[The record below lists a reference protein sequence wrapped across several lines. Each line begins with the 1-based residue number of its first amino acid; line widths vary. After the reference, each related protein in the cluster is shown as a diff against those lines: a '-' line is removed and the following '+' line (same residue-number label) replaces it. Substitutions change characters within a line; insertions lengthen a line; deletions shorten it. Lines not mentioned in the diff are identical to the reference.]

1 MIRKEGL
8 IKMKRILVFAGVIIA
23 VVALIVFNK
32 LSSKNNVVNTFT
44 EAKKG
49 SFEITVTASGELV
62 AEQSLDIKGPEI
74 SPGSRGGNRG
84 GGHGFDMRAMD
95 LKIQDI
101 VPEGT
106 LVREGD
112 YIAQLDRS
120 SYSNTLKDEVQN
132 LTTAQNDMD
141 MKVLDTTVTL
151 TDLRDDIKNQGYVVE
166 ETALVLDQS
175 KYEPPAT
182 IRRAEM
188 DLNREQRALEQ
199 KKMAYKLQ
207 AEQTLADIKR
217 LKSQLEKQKTLVND
231 LQDFLSKF
239 TITAPSSGMII
250 YKKERNGTKR
260 KAGSSVNPWDL
271 VIATLPDLSSMLSEI
286 YINEI
291 DISKVKTGQQVTVNV
306 DAFPDKNYK
315 GKVISIAN
323 VGEQLPNSD
332 SKMFEVQIKLNNSDP
347 SLRPS
352 MTTGNKILIKNY
364 DDVVYIA
371 TECVHTGADSI
382 PFVYTKNRTRQ
393 IVVLGEANDK
403 NIIVEQ
409 GLTPGTSVY
418 LFTPQNAEDF
428 RLTGE
433 NLVATIKERM
443 KARRTEN
450 EVTRKDV

>member
-8 IKMKRILVFAGVIIA
+8 NKMKRILIFAGVIIA

-32 LSSKNNVVNTFT
+32 LSSKKNVVNTFA

-49 SFEITVTASGELV
+49 YFEITVTASGELI

-74 SPGSRGGNRG
+74 SPGSMGGNRG

-106 LVREGD
+106 LVKEDD

-120 SYSNTLKDEVQN
+120 SYSNTLKDEIQN
-132 LTTAQNDMD
+132 LTTVQNDVE
-141 MKVLDTTVTL
+141 MKVLDTAVAL
-151 TDLRDDIKNQGYVVE
+151 TDLRDDIKNQVFVVE
-166 ETALVLDQS
+166 EAALLLDQS

-207 AEQTLADIKR
+207 AAQTHADIKR
-217 LKSQLEKQKTLVND
+217 LKSQLENQTALVND
-231 LQDFLSKF
+231 LQDFLVKF
-239 TITAPSSGMII
+239 TITAPSSGMVI
-250 YKKERNGTKR
+250 YKKDRNGTKR

-306 DAFPDKNYK
+306 DAFPDKSFK

-332 SKMFEVQIKLNNSDP
+332 SKMFEVQIKINDSDP

-364 DDVVYIA
+364 NDVVYIA

-418 LFTPQNAEDF
+418 LFTPQKAEDF

-433 NLVATIKERM
+433 NLIAVIKERM
-443 KARRTEN
+443 KARLAEN
-450 EVTRKDV
+450 EVIRKDV

>member
-1 MIRKEGL
+1 MMRKEGL
-8 IKMKRILVFAGVIIA
+8 NKMKRILIFAGVIIA

-49 SFEITVTASGELV
+49 SFEITVTASGELI

-74 SPGSRGGNRG
+74 APGSG
-84 GGHGFDMRAMD
+84 GGDGHGHGMHAMD

-106 LVREGD
+106 LVKEGD

-120 SYSNTLKDEVQN
+120 SYSNTMKDEIQN
-132 LTTAQNDMD
+132 LTTAQNDVE
-141 MKVLDTTVTL
+141 MKVLDTAVAL
-151 TDLRDDIKNQGYVVE
+151 TDLRDDIKNQIFVVE
-166 ETALVLDQS
+166 EANLLLDQS

-199 KKMAYKLQ
+199 KKKAYKLQ
-207 AEQTLADIKR
+207 AAQTHADIKR
-217 LKSQLEKQKTLVND
+217 LKSQLENQTALVSD
-231 LQDFLSKF
+231 LQDFLVKF
-239 TITAPSSGMII
+239 TIKAPSSGMVI
-250 YKKERNGTKR
+250 YKKDRNGTKR

-291 DISKVKTGQQVTVNV
+291 DISKVKAGQQVTVNV
-306 DAFPDKNYK
+306 DAFPDKSYK

-332 SKMFEVQIKLNNSDP
+332 SKMFEVQIKINDSDP

-352 MTTGNKILIKNY
+352 MTTGNKILIRNFN
-364 DDVVYIA
+364 DVVYVP

-428 RLTGE
+428 RLAGE
-433 NLVATIKERM
+433 NLIAVIKEKERM
-443 KARRTEN
+443 KTRRAEN
-450 EVTRKDV
+450 EVTRKGV

>member
-1 MIRKEGL
+1 
-8 IKMKRILVFAGVIIA
+8 MKRVFVFAGVIIA
-23 VVALIVFNK
+23 IIALIIFNK

-49 SFEITVTASGELV
+49 SFEITVTASGELN

-74 SPGSRGGNRG
+74 NPGSMGGNRG

-120 SYSNTLKDEVQN
+120 SYSNTLKDELQN
-132 LTTAQNDMD
+132 LTTAQNDVD
-141 MKVLDTTVTL
+141 MKVLDTAVAL
-151 TDLRDDIKNQGYVVE
+151 TDLRDDIKNQVFVVE
-166 ETALVLDQS
+166 EAALLLDQS

-182 IRRAEM
+182 IRKAEM

-199 KKMAYKLQ
+199 KKKTYKLQ
-207 AEQTLADIKR
+207 AAQTLADIKR
-217 LKSQLEKQKTLVND
+217 LKSKLENQTALVND

-239 TITAPSSGMII
+239 TIKAPSSGMLI

-271 VIATLPDLSSMLSEI
+271 VIATLPDLSSMLSDI

-291 DISKVKTGQQVTVNV
+291 DISKVKTGQEVTVNV
-306 DAFPDKNYK
+306 DAFPDKIFK

-332 SKMFEVQIKLNNSDP
+332 SKMFEVQIKLNDSDP

-364 DDVVYIA
+364 ENVVYIA
-371 TECVHTGADSI
+371 IECVHTGADSI

-409 GLTPGTSVY
+409 GLAPGTPVY
-418 LFTPQNAEDF
+418 LFTPQNAEEF
-428 RLTGE
+428 RLTGD

-450 EVTRKDV
+450 EVARKDV